1 MTISAFAATFLDS
14 LPSVLDFL
22 HLGLTLLAHSLIQ
35 VSSAVLVLDS
45 VHLGFP
51 VLPRS
56 LCQPA
61 LPLLPFGV
69 GSGGLRSSVLDN
81 SLVDFFVSMHSFGH
95 PDFLL
100 LAFGS
105 ADLDLSTLIQSST

>member
-1 MTISAFAATFLDS
+1 M
-14 LPSVLDFL
+14 
-22 HLGLTLLAHSLIQ
+22 
-35 VSSAVLVLDS
+35 SSAVLVLDS

-69 GSGGLRSSVLDN
+69 CSGGLRSSVLDN
-81 SLVDFFVSMHSFGH
+81 SLVDFFLSMHSFGH
-95 PDFLL
+95 PDLPLL
-100 LAFGS
+100 VFGS
-105 ADLDLSTLIQSST
+105 TDLDLLTLIQSFT